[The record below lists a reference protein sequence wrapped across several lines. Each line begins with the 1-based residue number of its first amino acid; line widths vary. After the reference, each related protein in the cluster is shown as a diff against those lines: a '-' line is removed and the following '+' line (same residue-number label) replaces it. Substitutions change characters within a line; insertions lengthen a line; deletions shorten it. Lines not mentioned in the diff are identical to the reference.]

1 MIKVSVFY
9 PAGADAAFDIDYY
22 CATHM
27 PMVQRLCGP
36 ALKGYTVDK
45 GIAGA
50 TPGSHAPFV
59 AAGHLHFE
67 SVEAFQQSF
76 GPNSSEIMADIP
88 NYTKIAPVM
97 QIAEIMP

>member
-1 MIKVSVFY
+1 MIKVSVLY
-9 PAGADAAFDIDYY
+9 PAGADSAFDLDYY
-22 CATHM
+22 RTTHM
-27 PMVQRLCGP
+27 PMVARLCGP

-45 GIAGA
+45 GVAGG
-50 TPGSHAPFV
+50 TPGSQAPYV

-67 SVEAFQQSF
+67 SVEAFEKSF
-76 GPNSSEIMADIP
+76 GPNAREIMADIP

>member
-9 PAGADAAFDIDYY
+9 PNGADAAFDIDYY
-22 CATHM
+22 CKTHM
-27 PMVQRLCGP
+27 PLVARLCGA

-45 GIAGA
+45 GISGGA
-50 TPGSHAPFV
+50 PGTHAPYV

-67 SVEAFQQSF
+67 SVDAFEKSF
-76 GPNSSEIMADIP
+76 GPNSTEIMADIP